1 MAKPRL
7 SDARR
12 LSAVKLSPRLETMP
26 SAGHLAARS
35 KPQAPTP
42 KPPTAAKTPK
52 RIEQLGRVRVD
63 DYAWMKD
70 DNWQKVLRDP
80 ALIRADV
87 KQHLTEENAY
97 TQAMLADTQPLQD
110 QLFKE
115 MKGRIKEDDASV
127 PQPD

>member
-42 KPPTAAKTPK
+42 KPPTAAKHPK

-70 DNWQKVLRDP
+70 DNWQQVLRDP
-80 ALIRADV
+80 TVVRADV
-87 KQHLTEENAY
+87 RAHLEAENAY
-97 TQAMLADTQPLQD
+97 TAAMLASTEPLQA
-110 QLFKE
+110 E
-115 MKGRIKEDDASV
+115 
-127 PQPD
+127 